1 MGLLRR
7 SRGRV
12 ECPMT
17 GCRKVLEQNA
27 LYDDTMLERSVERAM
42 EEERLRT
49 EQTEVKQR
57 VIGDIAT
64 WAKMFF
70 YSSLT

>member
-1 MGLLRR
+1 MGLIR
-7 SRGRV
+7 SHRGRV

-17 GCRKVLEQNA
+17 GCHKVLDQNA

-42 EEERLRT
+42 EEDRLRT

-57 VIGDIAT
+57 AIRDMAT
-64 WAKMFF
+64 RAKMFC
-70 YSSLT
+70 YSSLM

>member
-1 MGLLRR
+1 MSLIR
-7 SRGRV
+7 SRRGRA

-17 GCRKVLEQNA
+17 GCHKVLDQSA
-27 LYDDTMLERSVERAM
+27 LYDDTMLERSVERAI

-57 VIGDIAT
+57 VIRDI
-64 WAKMFF
+64 
-70 YSSLT
+70 SSGLRTLYHSFLM